1 LEAFSQHFN
10 MGSVSPEKSNLDNCS
25 YWCTTDGDKIERG
38 VGSVG
43 KTTFVWRVKNF
54 SARPEQKGQFI
65 TSDSFTVLSPNGVVT
80 KWVLQLFPKSVAF
93 DQDGKFVVF
102 LRVLETKARASYQIL
117 ISGKNGMEMYVLGNS
132 YGRVFK
138 PEPKQAWVCRCSRDA
153 LSEWWL
159 FDDVLTLVCEITVHE
174 TFYDIQQNHRLQ
186 MMDDLEKA
194 YKEKDF
200 YDVTVNC
207 KEGSFACNKLMLTAR
222 SPVFKSMFQHDT
234 KENKTNVVNLKD
246 IEPKILEEMLRY
258 IHTGETTN
266 IRHTAKKLLAAADFY
281 QLDQLKTSCQEILSE
296 TLDAENSIELLILGD
311 LYSASKLRK
320 NALKF
325 VSENMTT
332 VFSSCDWK
340 EMLAGYPHLQ
350 SEIIESLME
359 VLSMYDTLGGDL
371 KRALKLK

>member
-1 LEAFSQHFN
+1 
-10 MGSVSPEKSNLDNCS
+10 MGSVSPEKSYLANCS
-25 YWCTTDGDKIERG
+25 YWCITDGDNIERG

-43 KTTFVWRVKNF
+43 KTTFVWQVKNF

-65 TSDSFTVLSPNGVVT
+65 TSDSFSVIAPNGVVT
-80 KWVLQLFPKSVAF
+80 KWVLQLFPRDITSAEDGNFSVIL
-93 DQDGKFVVF
+93 K
-102 LRVLETKARASYQIL
+102 LLETKARASYKIL
-117 ISGKNGMEMYVLGNS
+117 ISDKNGKGLYVLDNS
-132 YGRVFK
+132 YGRIFK
-138 PEPKQAWVCRCSRDA
+138 HEPKLAWVRRCSRDA
-153 LSEWWL
+153 LSKWWL
-159 FDDVLTLVCEITVHE
+159 FDDVLTLVCEITVLE

-186 MMDDLEKA
+186 MMEDLEKA

-234 KENKTNVVNLKD
+234 KENKTNVVNLQD

-311 LYSASKLRK
+311 LYSAPKLRK

-325 VSENMTT
+325 VSENMTA
-332 VFSSCDWK
+332 VSSSCDWK
-340 EMLAGYPHLQ
+340 EKLAGYPSLQ

-371 KRALKLK
+371 KRASS